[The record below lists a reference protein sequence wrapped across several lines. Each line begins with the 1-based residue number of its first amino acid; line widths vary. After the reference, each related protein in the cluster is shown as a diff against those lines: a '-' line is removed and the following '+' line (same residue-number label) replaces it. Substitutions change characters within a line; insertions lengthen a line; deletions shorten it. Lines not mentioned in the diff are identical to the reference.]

1 MSNPNFDA
9 GRRFM
14 QMAEDSRRMAER
26 RRRSGYRPSPAR
38 KVANGVAIVV
48 FFIVFLAVA
57 AVFALVVM
65 QTR

>member
-14 QMAEDSRRMAER
+14 QMAEDSRRLAER

-38 KVANGVAIVV
+38 KVLNGIFTLI
-48 FFIVFLAVA
+48 FFVVFLAVA
-57 AVFALVVM
+57 AVLALAVM

>member
-14 QMAEDSRRMAER
+14 QMAEDSRRLAER

-38 KVANGVAIVV
+38 RVAGGVVTAV
-48 FFIVFLAVA
+48 FFVVFLAVA
-57 AVFALVVM
+57 AVFALVVL